1 MKIAFFNNKGGVG
14 KTTLVYHLA
23 HMLAEQGHR
32 VLMVDLDPQ
41 SNLTAMC
48 LAEERLEELWPESVD
63 HRQTVLGSLRP
74 ILRGIGDIRD
84 PHVESLA
91 ESLALVPGD
100 LGLSTFE
107 DRLSDA
113 WPRALDRD
121 EAAFRTLSSF
131 HRLALRAARQRQ
143 AEVVF
148 FDVGPNL
155 GAINRTALLAA
166 DFVVTPLAP
175 DLFSMQG
182 LRNLGPTLVAWRE
195 SWQDRLLRNP
205 EADLD
210 LPDGE
215 MRPLG
220 YVVMQAGMRL
230 SRPVRAYERWVR
242 RMPGEYHESVLRDE
256 ERPSS
261 ADQDAWCLGIMKHYQ
276 SLMPLAQDAQKPMF
290 QLRPADGAIGAHMDA
305 VQRCRADFD
314 RLARAILR
322 QAAGITAPRG
332 AAGARTSPASCA
344 TRSGSPQARRGG

>member
-1 MKIAFFNNKGGVG
+1 MRIAFFNNKGGVG

-23 HMLAEQGHR
+23 HMVAEQGHQ

-48 LAEERLEELWPESVD
+48 LSEERLEQLWPDAVD
-63 HRQTVLGSLRP
+63 HRLSVLGCVRP
-74 ILRGIGDIRD
+74 ILRGIGDIQA
-84 PHVESLA
+84 PHVESVA
-91 ESLALVPGD
+91 DGLALIPGD

-107 DRLSDA
+107 DKLSDA

-131 HRLALRAARQRQ
+131 HRLAAIAARQRQ
-143 AEVVF
+143 AKIVF

-182 LRNLGPTLVAWRE
+182 LRNLGPTLISWRE
-195 SWQDRLLRNP
+195 SWRDRLKRNP
-205 EADLD
+205 VPDLD
-210 LPDGE
+210 LPTGR
-215 MRPLG
+215 MQPLG
-220 YVVMQAGMRL
+220 YIVMQAGMRL

-242 RMPGEYHESVLRDE
+242 RMPGEYHKSVLRDSE
-256 ERPSS
+256 QPES
-261 ADQDAWCLGIMKHYQ
+261 ANVDPWCLGIMKHYQ

-290 QLRPADGAIGAHMDA
+290 QLRPGDGAIGAHMDA
-305 VQRCRADFD
+305 VLRCRMDFK
-314 RLARAILR
+314 RLARKILR
-322 QAAGITAPRG
+322 RAAAN
-332 AAGARTSPASCA
+332 
-344 TRSGSPQARRGG
+344 